1 MPTVIHDGILINPQS
16 IETGFQPNHGVELT
30 TESILQSMKELDDR
44 PEMAEKNF
52 SALSHIFGL
61 GEQLPLPFPFPPQ
74 LNDFF

>member
-44 PEMAEKNF
+44 PEMDELF
-52 SALSHIFGL
+52 SLILQSTQYTRGNQDA
-61 GEQLPLPFPFPPQ
+61 
-74 LNDFF
+74 

>member
-44 PEMAEKNF
+44 PEMDELF
-52 SALSHIFGL
+52 SLILQSTKYTRGNQDA
-61 GEQLPLPFPFPPQ
+61 
-74 LNDFF
+74 